1 MKLGALWLALVICG
15 LAQAQPLAFNQA
27 LDLALKSPSLEIARL
42 QAELAH
48 RQLEVAASPLSAELT
63 AGFSA
68 TWGTIDAPGLP
79 EPRSLDD
86 RSWDPF
92 ALTTA
97 FNVVPLGPRFDRLQ
111 RARFNL
117 LRAEQALRDERARLL
132 LETTRHY
139 LNALRATE
147 QAALAERQLALAQNT
162 LAATQARQ
170 EAGAVT
176 AAQLLQS
183 EIAVSRAHSQ
193 IADAERAKA
202 AALALLSLSVG
213 ATVSSVAG
221 EPPMAAAPPTGDLG
235 QLAERSDVLAARLAL
250 AEAELTASS
259 TLRDNLP
266 SGSLSL
272 SYARQQGERRLA
284 LGAGFDTRSYQ
295 PSLSL
300 SFDPDAALAGNLP
313 DATSSSFRLGI
324 SARVPLDAALP
335 AALQAAAL
343 AVEQASLQLTLAI
356 NRAELELNNR
366 QREVEAAEAALGLS
380 EQVLAQSRRV
390 AQDTE
395 ARYALG
401 LVSSLERDQAEL
413 SAAEAELAAARA
425 RDGVLLARLALAA
438 ALALD
443 PLEIF

>member
-1 MKLGALWLALVICG
+1 LGALWLALAICG

-27 LDLALKSPSLEIARL
+27 LDLALNSPSLEIARL

-48 RQLEVAASPLSAELT
+48 QQLAVAASPIGAELT
-63 AGFSA
+63 AGYSA
-68 TWGTIDAPGLP
+68 TWGVREAPGLL

-97 FNVVPLGPRFDRLQ
+97 FNVVPFGPRFDRLQ

-117 LRAEQALRDERARLL
+117 LRSEQALRDERARLL

-139 LNALRATE
+139 LSALRATE
-147 QAALAERQLALAQNT
+147 QAALAERQLALAQDT

-193 IADAERAKA
+193 VADAARAKA

-213 ATVSSVAG
+213 TTVTAVAG
-221 EPPMAAAPPTGDLG
+221 EPPIAAAPPTGELG
-235 QLAERSDVLAARLAL
+235 QLAERSDILAARLAL

-266 SGSLSL
+266 TGSLSL

-284 LGAGFDTRSYQ
+284 LGAGFDTRSFQ

-300 SFDPDAALAGNLP
+300 SFDPDAVAGNSP
-313 DATSSSFRLGI
+313 DATSSSFRLGL

-356 NRAELELNNR
+356 HRAELEVNTR
-366 QREVEAAEAALGLS
+366 QREVEAAETALGLS
-380 EQVLAQSRRV
+380 EQLLAHSRLV